1 MKGEILKLLKETGGY
16 LSGQE
21 LCERFGV
28 SRTAVWKVMNQLK
41 DEGYEIEAVRNKGY
55 VLRSTPDVLSKEELE
70 STIHTDWAGANVFFF
85 ERTDSTNTRVKRLAE
100 SGEPHGTLAVAEI
113 QDGGKGRRGRS
124 WVSPPGVG
132 IWMSLLLRPQI
143 DSVSASMLTLVMA
156 LSVSRGIKETTG
168 IDTQIKWPNDLVL
181 NRKKICGILTE
192 MSTELMEIQY
202 VVIGSGINVSQEGF
216 PEEIKETAT
225 SLLIE
230 TGKQYRRSSIVA
242 QVMKAFEEYYQSFC
256 ETEDMS
262 GLKEEYNKRL
272 VNLGREV
279 LVLAPSGEFSG
290 ISEGINEKGALIVR
304 LADGTKTEVISGEV
318 SVRGVY
324 GYV

>member
-1 MKGEILKLLKETGGY
+1 MKGEILKLLKERRGY

-41 DEGYEIEAVRNKGY
+41 EDGYEIEAVRNKGY
-55 VLRSTPDVLSKEELE
+55 VLRSTPDILSKEELE
-70 STIHTDWAGANVFFF
+70 STIHTEWAGTHVAFF
-85 ERTDSTNTRVKRLAE
+85 EQTDSTNTQIKRLAE
-100 SGEPHGTLAVAEI
+100 AGAPHGTLAVAEI
-113 QDGGKGRRGRS
+113 QEGGKGRRGRS

-156 LSVSRGIKETTG
+156 LSVSRGIREATG
-168 IDTQIKWPNDLVL
+168 IDAQIKWPNDLVL

-202 VVIGSGINVSQEGF
+202 VVIGSGINVSQEDF
-216 PEEIKETAT
+216 PEEIKATAT
-225 SLLIE
+225 SLFME
-230 TGKQYRRSSIVA
+230 TGERYQRSSIIA
-242 QVMKAFEEYYQSFC
+242 QAMKAFEEYYRSFC
-256 ETEDMS
+256 ATEDMS

-279 LVLAPSGEFSG
+279 LVLAPAGEYSG

-304 LADGTKTEVISGEV
+304 LADGSTTEVISGEV
-318 SVRGVY
+318 SVRGIY